1 MTNNNYTAVASVVRA
16 AGHPVRVGILELLKN
31 EGETSVNDICG
42 KLNVE
47 QSLTSH
53 HLNLL
58 ATAGFIK
65 GNRKGKFIFYSLCSK
80 ELFSLIEIVKKELKQ
95 D

>member
-1 MTNNNYTAVASVVRA
+1 MTDINCKAVASIVRA
-16 AGHPVRVGILELLKN
+16 AGHPVRVEILELLKN
-31 EGETSVNDICG
+31 EGETSVNEICG
-42 KLNVE
+42 KLHVE

-58 ATAGFIK
+58 SHAGFIK
-65 GNRKGKFIFYSLCSK
+65 GNRKGKFIFYSLNSK
-80 ELFSLIEIVKKELKQ
+80 ELFSLIEIVKKELKL